1 MLLTTD
7 FTPFFGEFG
16 EKGQKVLRMVV
27 TVQTYSLLLGQKIT
41 PPYWKVPLTRSKFGL
56 MILFLGHFTLPFD
69 NGVNAWKMSQLHWA
83 HYKFTPCQ
91 WDFPIRRGKFL
102 YHEQGVSLHCQYHSW
117 DSLPLFPKLS
127 KKWSKVSSEQHFKI
141 LDICGLS
148 AFFAAG
154 AAGVTLGSF

>member
-1 MLLTTD
+1 
-7 FTPFFGEFG
+7 
-16 EKGQKVLRMVV
+16 MVV

-83 HYKFTPCQ
+83 HYKLTPCQ

-117 DSLPLFPKLS
+117 DFLPLFHKLS
-127 KKWSKVSSEQHFKI
+127 KNGVKSVVSSTSKCLTFVDLARFLRMRPLGWPWGRFREHFHSTNSFF
-141 LDICGLS
+141 LRNPLS
-148 AFFAAG
+148 
-154 AAGVTLGSF
+154 